1 MSKDKKIS
9 DDIEDL
15 LDDDDIR
22 KFFQGRDPDRPKV
35 YPFLDPDVE
44 ESIRGKA
51 STLTPKEVV
60 EDKEK
65 VYGISYT
72 QHTKHI
78 RDVARHFFLVG
89 SAVALILAIVLAA
102 IL

>member
-1 MSKDKKIS
+1 MSDDKKI
-9 DDIEDL
+9 DKEMKDL
-15 LDDDDIR
+15 LDDDEIR
-22 KFFQGRDPDRPKV
+22 KFFQGRDPDRPKSN
-35 YPFLDPDVE
+35 PFLDADVE

-51 STLTPKEVV
+51 STLTLKEVV
-60 EDKEK
+60 EDET

-78 RDVARHFFLVG
+78 RDVARHFFLIGTAAAFVL
-89 SAVALILAIVLAA
+89 AIILAV

>member
-1 MSKDKKIS
+1 MSDDKKI
-9 DDIEDL
+9 DDEMEDL

-22 KFFQGRDPDRPKV
+22 EFFQSRDPDRPKTN
-35 YPFLDPDVE
+35 PFLDADVE

-51 STLTPKEVV
+51 SVLTPKEVV
-60 EDKEK
+60 EDDAN

-78 RDVARHFFLVG
+78 RDVARHFFLIG
-89 SAVALILAIVLAA
+89 SAAALVLAIVLAA

>member
-1 MSKDKKIS
+1 MNNDKKVS
-9 DDIEDL
+9 ENMEEL

-22 KFFQGRDPDRPKV
+22 KFFQSRDPDRLKV
-35 YPFLDPDVE
+35 DPFLDSDLE

-51 STLTPKEVV
+51 STLTPKEAV
-60 EDKEK
+60 EEER

-78 RDVARHFFLVG
+78 RDVARHFSLIGSAAALMLAVFLV
-89 SAVALILAIVLAA
+89 A

>member
-1 MSKDKKIS
+1 MSDDKKKI
-9 DDIEDL
+9 DDEMEDL
-15 LDDDDIR
+15 LDDDDLR
-22 KFFQGRDPDRPKV
+22 KFFQSRDPDRPKSN
-35 YPFLDPDVE
+35 PFLDADVE

-60 EDKEK
+60 EEEN

-78 RDVARHFFLVG
+78 RDVARHFFLIG
-89 SAVALILAIVLAA
+89 SAAALVLAIVLAA